1 MNRKK
6 RLKNSWKKKNKK
18 NLMRKQIENK
28 IKKTDIKL
36 PQNGGIFSEKIII
49 LFT

>member
-1 MNRKK
+1 
-6 RLKNSWKKKNKK
+6 
-18 NLMRKQIENK
+18 MRKQIESK

-36 PQNGGIFSEKIII
+36 PQNGGIFSEKITI